1 VQDTVIRNLIAVGL
15 LLVSQAGDFPPVVAL
30 ASAMQRRGGAK
41 QRLQQQQIDGLWH
54 EFDSAFDA
62 DRCVFCVTR
71 LVNHLRANP
80 PIWEQAVAQ
89 SYKFSP
95 MVTAKM
101 QLLEKHGQFNKVLE
115 ESLDGLARVLKKEE
129 LPVGLAIAK
138 KGAQFLILFSL
149 SFFFFKTAPKS
160 TASSTLACRGGS
172 SRCLAFSCGLTH
184 LRVRA
189 F

>member
-1 VQDTVIRNLIAVGL
+1 
-15 LLVSQAGDFPPVVAL
+15 
-30 ASAMQRRGGAK
+30 MQRRGGAK
-41 QRLQQQQIDGLWH
+41 QRLQQIGGLWH
-54 EFDSAFDA
+54 DFDSAFDA

-115 ESLDGLARVLKKEE
+115 ESLNGLARVLRKEE
-129 LPVGLAIAK
+129 LPAGLAIAK
-138 KGAQFLILFSL
+138 KGAQFLVFSC
-149 SFFFFKTAPKS
+149 SVFFFKTAPKS